1 MDDADDLKSVLRI
14 SIEVQKSIKQQLLKE
29 IDELE
34 RRKNMSEDSIK
45 MSISTLHLLKIIDK
59 KKLLTEQIHNF
70 EQNIL
75 DKVSSRYQKL
85 LDSKEKL
92 LERIDLVKNVRKK
105 DVISEIESN
114 SGSTSLLEQI
124 TKDLEFQEQEI
135 LAKKQSLESK
145 LNLAKKNL
153 RDVQEMNLSMKKH
166 NVKEVFNEEVNNES
180 EFNKRGSGNIDDTL
194 KRKQELTDD
203 IQSEIKSSKIKIV
216 HRVKGRKSLL
226 EKDKDRGNTLP
237 RNFYI
242 NK

>member
-75 DKVSSRYQKL
+75 DKISSRYQKL

-92 LERIDLVKNVRKK
+92 LERIDLVKDVRKK

>member
-92 LERIDLVKNVRKK
+92 LERIDLVKDVRKK

>member
-92 LERIDLVKNVRKK
+92 LERIDLVKNARKK